1 MQMSFLCAVVG
12 GKGGKRSQDGE
23 RALVWTAFRHLSMC
37 LFNMQMVG
45 LYLV

>member
-1 MQMSFLCAVVG
+1 MQMSFLCTVG
-12 GKGGKRSQDGE
+12 GGKSGKRSQDGE

-37 LFNMQMVG
+37 LFNRQIVG